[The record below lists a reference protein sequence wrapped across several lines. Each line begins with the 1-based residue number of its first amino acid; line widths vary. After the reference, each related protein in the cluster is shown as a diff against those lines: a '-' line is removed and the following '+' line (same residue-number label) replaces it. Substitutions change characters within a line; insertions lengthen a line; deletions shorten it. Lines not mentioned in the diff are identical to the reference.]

1 MVTNGC
7 APDPPGVDDTQV
19 VPLLVKTLPKVLG
32 ATACIADVRLPNNTL
47 FAARVADPVPQTVT
61 AATPVDDKPSA
72 KNPRLRACVILN
84 SDDGLLAII
93 NLNVEFH
100 YGDPTQVDGN

>member
-32 ATACIADVRLPNNTL
+32 ATACIADVPLPNNTL
-47 FAARVADPVPQTVT
+47 FAARVADPVPPTVT
-61 AATPVDDKPSA
+61 VATPVDDKPSA
-72 KNPRLRACVILN
+72 KNPRLRACVILA
-84 SDDGLLAII
+84 SFTLISSHI
-93 NLNVEFH
+93 NMKHLIR
-100 YGDPTQVDGN
+100 QL